1 MLPLMK
7 KTKFAVMIGAVL
19 FVGAILAIT
28 QTAQFSAGQMMNQ
41 SNNTN
46 ANNTG
51 TKFTRS
57 LTTPPSQP
65 ANVTKGGISAFEIGP
80 QGFARAR
87 NITGIGVPI
96 DTSKLKMHI
105 DEAKN
110 ALNKND
116 TNGSLTHLI
125 AALDVINNILNG
137 NATTMTTQNAT
148 SAQGSMSSQSS
159 PSSNMTSSTP
169 MQR

>member
-1 MLPLMK
+1 
-7 KTKFAVMIGAVL
+7 
-19 FVGAILAIT
+19 
-28 QTAQFSAGQMMNQ
+28 
-41 SNNTN
+41 
-46 ANNTG
+46 
-51 TKFTRS
+51 
-57 LTTPPSQP
+57 
-65 ANVTKGGISAFEIGP
+65 
-80 QGFARAR
+80 
-87 NITGIGVPI
+87 
-96 DTSKLKMHI
+96 MHI

-137 NATTMTTQNAT
+137 NATTMTTPNAT